1 MSSPAGES
9 ATAARLTTWSGL
21 YAVASLSRAV
31 TGFLAIPIL
40 VGSLPPH
47 EYAAIVLVTPV
58 WWAAQPLLS
67 FGASEGLSRSV
78 VGRVR
83 SEVNGTLV
91 AMAVVIVTTTSCLS
105 FAAFAWSDSMLG
117 VGWDYGI
124 AAAMVIAGS
133 QSLFACQLSVMRG
146 TGLVRQATLALFGFA
161 TIPQIVGLVMLLSE
175 PRVATYFVGYLIG
188 LVLVLVYCTGAC
200 IFNAGIAFTS
210 TSVVVIRESCRFG
223 LHATPQALSIQAV
236 DIALRRTIL
245 HVAGSGAVGTLGV
258 AAACGG
264 LAWNF
269 IKALGQVWAPVAY
282 TKSADDLRAFMQRS
296 LDLGSL
302 MTTGAVPLGLL
313 LLPLVEQFLPTKY
326 DGPAFTSS
334 AATYLL
340 SAVTGLGLIVA
351 STECFHLRRT
361 SPLAWSLP
369 VAACLMIPLTVSIGM
384 TGHWELG
391 TLAIGLSLYVGTVVL
406 VAGTKSPI
414 GLDYRCYHLAALFT
428 IVATIA
434 ASWSRHGGVPA
445 YYIVTAASFLTAAT
459 LGSWAY
465 RTTRRVAV

>member
-1 MSSPAGES
+1 MRHPAGQS
-9 ATAARLTTWSGL
+9 VTGARLTTWSGL
-21 YAVASLSRAV
+21 YAVASLSRAA
-31 TGFLAIPIL
+31 TGFMAIPIL
-40 VGSLPPH
+40 IGSLPPH

-58 WWAAQPLLS
+58 WWAGQPLLS

-83 SEVNGTLV
+83 GEVNGALV
-91 AMAVVIVTTTSCLS
+91 AVAILIATTTSCLS

-117 VGWDYGI
+117 VPWDYGI
-124 AAAMVIAGS
+124 AAAMVIAGT

-161 TIPQIVGLVMLLSE
+161 AIPQIAGLAMLLSE
-175 PRVATYFVGYLIG
+175 PRVAAYFVGYLIG
-188 LVLVLVYCTGAC
+188 LGIVLIYCTGAC
-200 IFNAGIAFTS
+200 VFNAGIAFTS

-236 DIALRRTIL
+236 DIALRRTVL

-269 IKALGQVWAPVAY
+269 IKAFGQVWAPVVY
-282 TKSADDLRAFMQRS
+282 TKSADDVRAFMQRS

-302 MTTGAVPLGLL
+302 MASAAVPLVLL
-313 LLPLVEQFLPTKY
+313 LLPLVEQVLPTKY

-340 SAVTGLGLIVA
+340 SATTGLGLIVA

-369 VAACLMIPLTVSIGM
+369 IAACVTIPSTIAIGM

-391 TLAIGLSLYVGTVVL
+391 TLAVGLSLYVGTIVL
-406 VAGTKSPI
+406 VAGTRSPI
-414 GLDYRCYHLAALFT
+414 GLDYRRYHLAALFT
-428 IVATIA
+428 ITTTIA
-434 ASWSRHGGVPA
+434 ASWSRHGGLSV
-445 YYIVTAASFLTAAT
+445 YYIVTVLSFLTAAA

-465 RTTRRVAV
+465 QARRRDLV